1 MKYRYSK
8 PILGL
13 SVCFFC
19 VNIFAQTEIKTR
31 IVDFSTF
38 LPIESASIYIKNT
51 TIGTISNV
59 DGKFVLLVPKEFDR
73 DTLIISSIGYKSFR
87 TAISDFDD
95 TIDVFLDQDIASLDE
110 VVLVASTRPKIGNDI
125 VLRAIERLP
134 ENLPEQP
141 FLQKGFLRH
150 KERNKKEYKWLIE
163 SALTLYDSSYASGA
177 MDNLR
182 INVDE
187 NRKSYDLRDI
197 DSLFAYAAYL
207 KNALDHKN
215 LRAKNLRRDTI
226 ETISLIKA
234 IKWNDSRV
242 NGLEKLFKGRLN
254 LVRNSNMRQALF
266 GKNMLDKHQFDLDTI
281 LVDNGRKLYKIK
293 ISKSKD
299 FIGLNTKNIY
309 NEGYEAN
316 GWLYIYWDN
325 YAFKKIEYELVA
337 ASDVQKRRSKSLF
350 DTQVNHKLILTY
362 MEYED
367 KMYLNYY
374 YYETPKLVNIG
385 DRSSDR
391 EKKEKEEGFDK
402 GEQFYYTVQ
411 EILFTEVIRDS
422 TIVSRTLQENEWSE
436 DIFSPKPYNKEFW
449 KSYNVLLE
457 SDEEEKL
464 IQDLS
469 KRASLYKQ

>member
-8 PILGL
+8 LILGL

-19 VNIFAQTEIKTR
+19 VNAFAQTEIKTK

-51 TIGTISNV
+51 TIGTISNI
-59 DGKFVLLVPKEFDR
+59 DGKFVLLVPKEFER

-95 TIDVFLDQDIASLDE
+95 TMDVFLDQDIASLDE
-110 VVLVASTRPKIGNDI
+110 VVLVASTRPKTGNDI
-125 VLRAIERLP
+125 VLRAIERLS

-141 FLQKGFLRH
+141 YLQKGFLRH

-187 NRKSYDLRDI
+187 VRKSYDLRDV

-207 KNALDHKN
+207 KNTLNHKN

-226 ETISLIKA
+226 ETTSLIKA

-367 KMYLNYY
+367 KMYPNYY

-402 GEQFYYTVQ
+402 DEQFYYTVQ

-436 DIFSPKPYNKEFW
+436 DIFSPKSYNKEFW
-449 KSYNVLLE
+449 KNYNVLLE

-469 KRASLYKQ
+469 KRASLFKQ